1 MLSVKQRPHAAVFL
15 VRAWWENGQFRAR
28 ISFYHSVQ
36 AARAEQAQV
45 VTADPDEV
53 REYFARWL
61 GQARQR
67 RGRRDQRPGEEQG
80 TS

>member
-28 ISFYHSVQ
+28 ISYSHNVE
-36 AARAEQAQV
+36 AARAEEAQV
-45 VTADPDEV
+45 TTADPDEV
-53 REYFARWL
+53 RQYFARWL
-61 GQARQR
+61 TEARRR
-67 RGRRDQRPGEEQG
+67 RGRHDQGPGGRRG